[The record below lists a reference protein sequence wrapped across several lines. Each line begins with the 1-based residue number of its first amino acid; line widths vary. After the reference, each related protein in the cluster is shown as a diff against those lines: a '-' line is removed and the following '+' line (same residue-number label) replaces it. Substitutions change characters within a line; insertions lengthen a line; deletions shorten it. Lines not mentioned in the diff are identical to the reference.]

1 MAGPTLQ
8 WLVVMV
14 RNASVRVG
22 AAKNIYGQKDKKK
35 FALTMSV
42 ISNSNCYFIASS
54 EILLCINVRM
64 RILL

>member
-1 MAGPTLQ
+1 M
-8 WLVVMV
+8 